1 MTKKLFLNLTISLVA
16 VFALANCASVP
27 MASNESDVAAK
38 KFEVPANKSRI
49 YVYRNEALGSAL
61 KFTLAMDG
69 KVAGQTAADVYYFW
83 DVEPGKHEVACLGDS
98 NANISVNTKAGTS
111 TFVWQE
117 VKMGFWVGQCALHE
131 VNPEEGKAAVR
142 SCKLGFQN

>member
-1 MTKKLFLNLTISLVA
+1 MIKRFLLNSASSLFVILT
-16 VFALANCASVP
+16 LANCASVP
-27 MASNESDVAAK
+27 MASSENDVAAK

-49 YVYRNEALGSAL
+49 YVFRNETLGSAL
-61 KFTLAMDG
+61 KFTLALDG
-69 KVAGQTAADVYYFW
+69 KIAGQTAADVYYFW

-98 NANISVNTKAGTS
+98 NVNISVNTKAGTS

-131 VNPEEGKAAVR
+131 VNKEEGKAAVR